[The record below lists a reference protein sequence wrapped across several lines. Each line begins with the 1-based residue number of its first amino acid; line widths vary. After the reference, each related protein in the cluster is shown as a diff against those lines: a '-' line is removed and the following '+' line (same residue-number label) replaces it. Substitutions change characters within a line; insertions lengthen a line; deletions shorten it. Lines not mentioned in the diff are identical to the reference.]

1 MENLDFDKLF
11 EPSNKSVLDFY
22 RQSGVGYYIPDYQRD
37 YSWDKENINQLL
49 SDIAEGVDRLVTI
62 KTVEQEI
69 HFLGTVITVW
79 DKNNKNK
86 DPKGKPTRI
95 DMIIDGQQRIITIT
109 LIASVFIK
117 TLARCLSQIKQSSPI
132 YENVKEI
139 VNTWNTRLMD
149 VISFDLLRGKPH
161 LKPKVIRGGVDYW
174 TADEDIATAYQSE
187 FAQYQAL
194 FINAFDDFTNNNNPK
209 FQVKN
214 LSGKYDQNLK
224 RIERW
229 VNNIVGKS
237 HIEATDYPNAQ
248 VILNGLTEELL
259 WDYERPML
267 KAVINDYFDGK
278 KTKESETLCFLV
290 QVLASCYYLLQ
301 RCCFCVIKPE
311 NEDWAFDM
319 FQSLNTT
326 GTSLTALETFKPVV
340 VNYLK
345 TNNIA
350 YSGSVSEKY
359 FSQVQKFLDDNNNTV
374 KTKRTNEFI
383 VSFFVAYKGEKVP
396 THFSGERRALV
407 DNYNILSTEK
417 KKEFFI
423 KMMGDYSQFFNL
435 WLTYDGQK
443 PFKTSEF
450 NEETELAS
458 MLIQF
463 LKNSNHRM
471 AITTLGTSYAK
482 VLDNESNAT
491 ADFIGIVKAT
501 AAFYF
506 LWRSA
511 YSNNGLD
518 IVYRDYFYKR
528 FNANLPITLD
538 SLKEHFAQ
546 ALKEKGATVE
556 EWKRKA
562 AVNLKYGRNNSDFVR
577 LALLIAATDTVPD
590 LDILGSITKG
600 KSDTCDYLKLKFWNS
615 NDLKTIEH
623 IAPQTNYG
631 AWDKELYDQDTM
643 LVDSLGNLTLL
654 PIEINSSLGNKGLQE
669 KLLYYKCVAE
679 ESQSEIDEIVHMANM
694 MGISLNDDTIQLL
707 RDSKFAHHI
716 KPISQ
721 LNYSDSWKVDLVKHR
736 TNAMLGIIWDK
747 LNSWLQ

>member
-62 KTVEQEI
+62 KSTDKEI

-109 LIASVFIK
+109 LMASVFIK
-117 TLARCLSQIKQSSPI
+117 TLAKCLSQIKASSPL
-132 YENVKEI
+132 YDSVKEI

-149 VISFDLLRGKPH
+149 IISFDLLRGKPH
-161 LKPKVIRGGVDYW
+161 LKPKVIRGGIDYW
-174 TADEDIATAYQSE
+174 TADDDIIDAYQSE

-194 FINAFDDFTNNNNPK
+194 FINAYDEFINDSNPK

-237 HIEATDYPNAQ
+237 HVEATDYPNAQ
-248 VILNGLTEELL
+248 DILKGISEDLL
-259 WDYERPML
+259 WDYERPTL
-267 KAVINDYFDGK
+267 KDIIKKHFEEE
-278 KTKESETLCFLV
+278 KTKDSDTLCILV
-290 QVLASCYYLLQ
+290 QVLAACYYLLQ

-345 TNNIA
+345 IRNID
-350 YSGSVSEKY
+350 YNGSISEKY
-359 FSQVQKFLDDNNNTV
+359 FSQVQRFLDDNNNTV
-374 KTKRTNEFI
+374 KTKRTNDFI

-407 DNYNILSTEK
+407 DSYNNLSTEK
-417 KKEFFI
+417 EKESFI
-423 KMMGDYSQFFNL
+423 KMMGDYSQFYNL
-435 WLTYDGQK
+435 WLIYDGQK
-443 PFKTSEF
+443 PFQINEF

-458 MLIQF
+458 MLILF

-471 AITTLGTSYAK
+471 AITTLGASYSK
-482 VLDNESNAT
+482 VLDNESGAA
-491 ADFIGIVKAT
+491 ADFIGIIKAT
-501 AAFYF
+501 TAFYF

-518 IVYRDYFYKR
+518 IAYRDYFHKR
-528 FNANLPITLD
+528 FEANLPITLD
-538 SLKEHFAQ
+538 SLKEHFIQ
-546 ALKEKGATVE
+546 TLKEKGVTSE

-562 AVNLKYGRNNSDFVR
+562 AANLKYGKNNNDFVR
-577 LALLIAATDTVPD
+577 LALLITATDTVPD
-590 LDILGSITKG
+590 PETLGSIMKG
-600 KSDTCDYLKLKFWNS
+600 KSDTCDYLKLKYWNS

-623 IAPQTNYG
+623 IAPQTNHG
-631 AWDKELYDQDTM
+631 AWDKDLYDPDTM
-643 LVDSLGNLTLL
+643 FVDSLGNLTLL
-654 PIEINSSLGNKGLQE
+654 PVEINSSLSNKGLQE

-679 ESQSEIDEIVHMANM
+679 ESQSEIDDLANM
-694 MGISLNDDTIQLL
+694 AKLMGITLNGDTIQLL
-707 RDSKFAHHI
+707 RDSKYAHHI

-747 LNSWLQ
+747 LYSWLQ

>member
-1 MENLDFDKLF
+1 M
-11 EPSNKSVLDFY
+11 
-22 RQSGVGYYIPDYQRD
+22 
-37 YSWDKENINQLL
+37 
-49 SDIAEGVDRLVTI
+49 DI
-62 KTVEQEI
+62 
-69 HFLGTVITVW
+69 
-79 DKNNKNK
+79 
-86 DPKGKPTRI
+86 
-95 DMIIDGQQRIITIT
+95 
-109 LIASVFIK
+109 
-117 TLARCLSQIKQSSPI
+117 
-132 YENVKEI
+132 
-139 VNTWNTRLMD
+139 
-149 VISFDLLRGKPH
+149 ISFDLLRGKPH
-161 LKPKVIRGGVDYW
+161 LKPKVIRGGIDYW
-174 TADEDIATAYQSE
+174 TADDDIIDAYQSE

-194 FINAFDDFTNNNNPK
+194 FINAYDEFINDSNPK

-237 HIEATDYPNAQ
+237 HVEATDYPKAQ
-248 VILNGLTEELL
+248 DILKGISEDLL
-259 WDYERPML
+259 WDYERPTL
-267 KAVINDYFDGK
+267 KDIIKKHFEEE
-278 KTKESETLCFLV
+278 KTKDSDTLCILV
-290 QVLASCYYLLQ
+290 QVLAACYYLLQ

-345 TNNIA
+345 IRNID
-350 YSGSVSEKY
+350 YNGSISEKY

-374 KTKRTNEFI
+374 KTKRTNDFI

-407 DNYNILSTEK
+407 DSYNNLSTEK
-417 KKEFFI
+417 EKESFI
-423 KMMGDYSQFFNL
+423 KMMGDYSQFYNL
-435 WLTYDGQK
+435 WLIYDGQK
-443 PFKTSEF
+443 PFQINEF

-458 MLIQF
+458 MLILF

-471 AITTLGTSYAK
+471 AITTLGASYSK
-482 VLDNESNAT
+482 VLDNESGAA
-491 ADFIGIVKAT
+491 ADFIGIIKAT
-501 AAFYF
+501 TAFYF

-518 IVYRDYFYKR
+518 IAYRDYFHKR
-528 FNANLPITLD
+528 FEANLPITLD
-538 SLKEHFAQ
+538 SLKEHFIQ
-546 ALKEKGATVE
+546 TLKEKGVTSE

-562 AVNLKYGRNNSDFVR
+562 AANLKYGKNNNDFVR
-577 LALLIAATDTVPD
+577 LALLITATDTVPD
-590 LDILGSITKG
+590 PETLGSIMKG
-600 KSDTCDYLKLKFWNS
+600 KSDTCDYLKLKYWNS

-623 IAPQTNYG
+623 IAPQTNHG
-631 AWDKELYDQDTM
+631 AWDKDLYDPDTM
-643 LVDSLGNLTLL
+643 FVDSLGNLTLL
-654 PIEINSSLGNKGLQE
+654 PVEINSSLSNKGLQE

-679 ESQSEIDEIVHMANM
+679 ESQSEIDDLANM
-694 MGISLNDDTIQLL
+694 AKLMGITLNGDTIQLL
-707 RDSKFAHHI
+707 RDSKYAHHI

-747 LNSWLQ
+747 LYSWLQ